1 MKIVKCRAGD
11 RMDSAPWDPPP
22 SRSTVNAQVVAGVRS
37 HAAGRRFATRH
48 APHLRTRASAP
59 KLERQGMTW
68 ITKVFLLAGGLT
80 ATAIVLGYA
89 FGFGWYSLIAGLP
102 TFIASSVLVP
112 FFLVVRD
119 QRLAL
124 KRRLLEGKRRRKPR
138 RRISGPAP
146 AVSIGAQAPS
156 AERGGRV
163 LAALPAAPL

>member
-1 MKIVKCRAGD
+1 MNWINKI
-11 RMDSAPWDPPP
+11 
-22 SRSTVNAQVVAGVRS
+22 
-37 HAAGRRFATRH
+37 
-48 APHLRTRASAP
+48 
-59 KLERQGMTW
+59 
-68 ITKVFLLAGGLT
+68 FLLAGGL
-80 ATAIVLGYA
+80 AAAAIVLGYA
-89 FGFGWYSLIAGLP
+89 FGFGWYSLVAGLP

-124 KRRLLEGKRRRKPR
+124 KRRLHEGKRRRKPR
-138 RRISGPAP
+138 RRMSGPAP